1 MPNTPAAPPHMRPTP
16 PGRGRDIPQGRSAYE
31 RRLEE
36 LRQGRIGPGDRLRE
50 AELAERLGLSRTPI
64 REALR
69 QLETDGL
76 VVHLPRV
83 GAAVRRLDYAEVME
97 LYEIR
102 AVLEGTAARL
112 GARAASEIEIAELDT
127 LNTEMAAA
135 EGDAAQVA
143 RLNRLFHLTLLDA
156 ARNRFLVKSMAAI
169 SRTLMILGPSTLTE
183 TARIGEAAREHA
195 RLIDAIR
202 ARDAGAAE
210 QAMRAHIERAHLFRL
225 RQLRHTDHPAPED

>member
-1 MPNTPAAPPHMRPTP
+1 MPDLPDKPAPPR
-16 PGRGRDIPQGRSAYE
+16 RDRPQGRSAYE
-31 RRLEE
+31 RLLEE
-36 LRQGRIGPGDRLRE
+36 LRQGRIGPGARLRE
-50 AELAERLGLSRTPI
+50 AELAERFGLSRTPI

-97 LYEIR
+97 LYEMR

-112 GARAASEIEIAELDT
+112 AGRAASDIEIAELDT

-135 EGDAAQVA
+135 EGDAGRVT
-143 RLNRLFHLTLLDA
+143 RLNRQFHLTLLDA
-156 ARNRFLVKSMAAI
+156 AKNRFLVKSMAAI

-183 TARIGEAAREHA
+183 TARVGEAAAEHA
-195 RLIDAIR
+195 RLIAAIR
-202 ARDAGAAE
+202 ARDGDAAE
-210 QAMRAHIERAHLFRL
+210 QVMRAHIERAHLFRL
-225 RQLRHTDHPAPED
+225 RQLRHTEPPGPGD

>member
-1 MPNTPAAPPHMRPTP
+1 MPDLPDKPAPPR
-16 PGRGRDIPQGRSAYE
+16 RDRPQGRSAYE
-31 RRLEE
+31 RLLEE

-50 AELAERLGLSRTPI
+50 AELAERFGLSRTPI

-97 LYEIR
+97 LYEMR

-112 GARAASEIEIAELDT
+112 AARAASDLEIAELDT
-127 LNTEMAAA
+127 LNTEMTAA
-135 EGDAAQVA
+135 EGDAEQLA
-143 RLNRLFHLTLLDA
+143 RLNRQFHLTLLDA
-156 ARNRFLVKSMAAI
+156 AKNRFLVKAMGAI
-169 SRTLMILGPSTLTE
+169 SRTLTILGPSTLTE
-183 TARIGEAAREHA
+183 TARVDEAAEEHA
-195 RLIDAIR
+195 RLIAAIR
-202 ARDAGAAE
+202 ARDGDAAE

-225 RQLRHTDHPAPED
+225 RQLRHAAHPEPEV